1 MPFSFPLPEKDI
13 THPCYFTLTT
23 LITRSVILHILAHLE
38 QFFSEKY
45 SAFISYRVY
54 VWRFLPEF
62 NKFPQKLRLHPV
74 LYISY
79 KNIVNIMKRLEV
91 PFDRESWFCFIV
103 ITFHCTCVYFLLL
116 LYTILNNSYRGLM
129 WTVFQIREQLI
140 TKTKLYMP
148 RVVTTARY

>member
-13 THPCYFTLTT
+13 THSCYFSLTT
-23 LITRSVILHILAHLE
+23 LFFQYFCTYWHIWSKFFPKNILPLYLPVFTFE
-38 QFFSEKY
+38 DFYPQFHK
-45 SAFISYRVY
+45 
-54 VWRFLPEF
+54 LL
-62 NKFPQKLRLHPV
+62 QKLSLHPV
-74 LYISY
+74 LYIFY
-79 KNIVNIMKRLEV
+79 KNIVNIIAWRFHLM
-91 PFDRESWFCFIV
+91 ESWLRFII
-103 ITFHCTCVYFLLL
+103 ITFHCNCVYFLLL